1 MHKAKITS
9 KGQITIP
16 IEVRKAMGIK
26 PGEKVIFSEGAD
38 NSEYILRRVG
48 TMMDMAGSLAGLAAP
63 KTDAEMNRLL
73 AAHASELDEATRS
86 HTRKTAKKAKMSDGE
101 AA

>member
-16 IEVRKAMGIK
+16 VEVRKAMGIK
-26 PGEKVIFSEGAD
+26 PGERVTFSEGAD

-48 TMMDMAGSLAGLAAP
+48 TMMDMAGSLAGLGAP
-63 KTDAEMNRLL
+63 KSDAEMNRLL
-73 AAHASELDEATRS
+73 AAYAAELDDGTRS
-86 HTRKTAKKAKMSDGE
+86 NTRKAAKKAKVSDGE